1 MDEVIQSPN
10 RKIPQTYHEPEPIK
24 HSLKMFEISTSVGEP
39 GGRKRGPLCSLTA
52 WCRASERWRPPK
64 GGIPGI
70 KNIIFCFFV
79 PKRKK
84 NTDVRSFKAWFWF
97 TEWEKITMPAH
108 YSILRQFQGP
118 MLGTP
123 YCRPPSPPH
132 VWIPLKSIFSMLGI
146 FLVNDSQTPL
156 PSKTTIWDF
165 CRFVFYTFEDVEKKC
180 FRHQKCF

>member
-1 MDEVIQSPN
+1 MNEVIQSPN

-84 NTDVRSFKAWFWF
+84 KHRCEEFQSLILVYRMREN
-97 TEWEKITMPAH
+97 H
-108 YSILRQFQGP
+108 YASTLFHSEAISGSDARNAILQA
-118 MLGTP
+118 
-123 YCRPPSPPH
+123 
-132 VWIPLKSIFSMLGI
+132 
-146 FLVNDSQTPL
+146 PL
-156 PSKTTIWDF
+156 PSSCLDPPEIDFFDAWDF
-165 CRFVFYTFEDVEKKC
+165 PS
-180 FRHQKCF
+180 